1 MKSKTKIEAIFMAI
15 VIAILAF
22 FAAQQAY
29 VTSHE
34 IPTAVATRYTGNQS
48 GAIPIQVDGAQWSWT
63 FTYQN
68 GSRSV
73 DNLTLKANTTYQLV
87 VTSSDVI
94 HDLYI
99 GHFGAQ
105 VYAVPG
111 RTNTLTFTTPSS
123 PGTYFFECVEY
134 CGQDHYLMRG
144 TLTVT

>member
-1 MKSKTKIEAIFMAI
+1 MKSKTKIEAIFMVM

-29 VTSHE
+29 ISAND
-34 IPTAVATRYTGNQS
+34 IPNSIATQYKGNINNAV
-48 GAIPIQVDGAQWSWT
+48 PIKVDGAQWSWT

-68 GSRSV
+68 GTTSV
-73 DNLTLKANTTYQLV
+73 DNLTLKPNTTYQLI

-99 GHFGAQ
+99 IHLGTQ

-111 RTNTLTFTTPSS
+111 RTNTITFTTPST
-123 PGTYFFECVEY
+123 PGTYHFECVEY
-134 CGQDHYLMRG
+134 CGLDHYLMRG
-144 TLTVT
+144 VLTVT